1 MFCKEANSLIH
12 SGKKSLRKEK
22 FCLKSAN
29 KLLSSINPEKKIS
42 VIPII
47 RLTTRLHLAIYRSS
61 GDLLPFPATL
71 RCRLCWRPM
80 DNKRRVLLAFP
91 SRVNRQ
97 VMIIMGVIC
106 SRNSDL
112 YIPQGKQQGGLFFI
126 QQKRQIKEPF
136 FCSSLFRRNTKSE
149 ELKKCDCEL

>member
-1 MFCKEANSLIH
+1 MFCKEANALIH
-12 SGKKSLRKEK
+12 PSPSKKRKVLFEKREQASFIHQSGEKNICHPYHPFNYPTAFGILSL
-22 FCLKSAN
+22 F
-29 KLLSSINPEKKIS
+29 
-42 VIPII
+42 
-47 RLTTRLHLAIYRSS
+47 
-61 GDLLPFPATL
+61 GDSLPFPATL

-136 FCSSLFRRNTKSE
+136 FFVLLSFGEIRTRKN
-149 ELKKCDCEL
+149 